1 MEQETPNYISTNV
14 SSLNVVSNK
23 VNFPFIECN
32 RLIFNEAWLKVN
44 DYYEGMNIPVPASEQ
59 VEKYLKLPFS
69 LNGLMLF
76 SFFKDE
82 EMPECTTLD
91 FQEVEYL
98 IDIPYEIL
106 RDKILAIY
114 GIEVK

>member
-1 MEQETPNYISTNV
+1 MEKETAEILY
-14 SSLNVVSNK
+14 
-23 VNFPFIECN
+23 PFIECN
-32 RLIFNEAWLKVN
+32 RMIFNEEWIKIN
-44 DYYEGMNIPVPASEQ
+44 DKYETLGMNVPASEQ
-59 VEKYLKLPFS
+59 VEKYTKLPFS

-82 EMPECTTLD
+82 ENPKCTVLD

-98 IDIPYEIL
+98 IDVSYEVL

-114 GIEVK
+114 GITFNEA